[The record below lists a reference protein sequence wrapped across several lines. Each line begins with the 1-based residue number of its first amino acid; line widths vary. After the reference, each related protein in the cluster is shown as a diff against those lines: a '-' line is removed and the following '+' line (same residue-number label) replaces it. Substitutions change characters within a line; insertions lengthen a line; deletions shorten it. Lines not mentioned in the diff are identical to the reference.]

1 MKDTCTAVLGKV
13 DAPARHGIEEL
24 IQTLKET
31 QFSGGVTLGSVTGSA
46 EIASWVHSGRIRLKP
61 VHEAFSVCVE
71 PERVIVAGFDDVG
84 LMYGCLALCE
94 KLRRGRALV
103 SFDEAPYLETRGIY
117 ELPHNRDLEKDRFYS
132 KEYWTTYFNMLAR
145 NRINSFNYVFSH
157 QTSYMAPVFAYFL
170 RDEKYPQVRPDDVD
184 EETIDRNDEMMAFI
198 TQLAA
203 DRGITFILG
212 IWEIY
217 PWNGGEGDWRHHQE
231 NHVQGLTEDILED
244 YVYRGAKA
252 MLTRYPAIAGIQVRV
267 NEESSIP
274 TGRQTEFFKN
284 TIFRAVAETGKL
296 MDYRGWLAL
305 PETTQA
311 VIDMCPNLR
320 ASMKYWAEFL
330 GAPYQPAKIEPG
342 YSYGDLLVKP
352 MPYRFMWQVWSL
364 GSPRL
369 LLWGDPQY
377 VRRFVESCRLGGAEG
392 FEINPML
399 AQKGYGNAPGFW
411 RIFKHREDEYYAHE
425 YERYWMF
432 YLLMGRMAYDPG
444 LAEDVWM
451 DELKARF
458 GEKAESLMRAYTLS
472 SRVITFLIQYSLSDP
487 NMYTWPE
494 TDIGG
499 LLEFYL
505 ETPTSDRCVLQTIPE
520 FVAGLVKGRPGGKRT
535 PHDSAAQFNEYSE
548 GILAALRGIV
558 PGEDEKELR
567 SSLVDF
573 KVLAYLARYHAL
585 KTEAGIRVEGY
596 FQTGDGS
603 LLREAQDLL
612 RQGTMVWEAIISL
625 TEDVYYDRMVTGPSD
640 AGCWKAKR
648 SLVYEDE
655 LRLAELCALHERYG
669 LLHRGFDFGRLVS
682 MKGFENRAFDL
693 FERFSVERGFE
704 GVAETCAYSPERGFG
719 FVTGD
724 VQGVG
729 MGKPRL
735 TDRTCDWIYRRDALY
750 KVDMSN
756 MRAYRSPL
764 TEDYLYG
771 SDAAQFRCDLENGEY
786 MVTLLFCDQS
796 AEAALHGPFAVKVNG
811 ETVAE
816 DLTVMPLTRVER
828 RIRVSVTDGTLLLAL
843 SGDWFISALMIQK
856 AAPSIAHMP
865 PRRMHLGEP
874 GRLCVTATVPGGEA
888 DRVSLILD
896 GRPRPMR
903 CTGSGHYAAD
913 ISDVTGSAASHTYSF
928 EAEAGDARE
937 KSGTYT
943 LTVAAPMAFRCSHEA
958 VKRCRAGEPVPLSIE
973 VEGND
978 AASVLCHYSRTDQTQ
993 PLHTLCMEQSGN
1005 TFTAVIP
1012 AQDVSARWDL
1022 LYYFEILREGG
1033 DGALYPDFRERTPY
1047 YVMETEA

>member
-1 MKDTCTAVLGKV
+1 MKDTCTVVLGKI
-13 DAPARHGIEEL
+13 DAPARHGVEEL
-24 IQTLKET
+24 IQTLREA
-31 QFSGGVTLGSVTGSA
+31 QFSASVTLGTVAGSA
-46 EIASWVHSGRIRLKP
+46 EIASFVNAGKIRLKP
-61 VHEAFSVCVE
+61 VHEAFSVFVE
-71 PERVIVAGFDDVG
+71 PEGVIVAGYDDVG
-84 LMYGCLALCE
+84 LMYGCFALCE
-94 KLRRGRALV
+94 KLRRGRELV

-184 EETIDRNDEMMAFI
+184 GETIDRNDEMMAFI

-217 PWNGGEGDWRHHQE
+217 PWNGGEGDWRHNQV
-231 NHVQGLTEDILED
+231 NHVPGLTEDILED
-244 YVYRGAKA
+244 YIYRGAKA

-274 TGRQTEFFKN
+274 TGRQTEFFQN

-305 PETTQA
+305 PETTQT

-377 VRRFVESCRLGGAEG
+377 VRRFVQSCRLGGAEG

-399 AQKGYGNAPGFW
+399 AQKGYGNAPGVW
-411 RIFKHREDEYYAHE
+411 RILKHREDEYYTHE

-432 YLLMGRMAYDPG
+432 YLLMGRMAYDPD
-444 LAEDVWM
+444 LAQDVWL
-451 DELKARF
+451 DEMKDRF
-458 GEKAESLMRAYTLS
+458 GDRAENLMKAYTLS

-520 FVAGLVKGRPGGKRT
+520 HVRGLVEDTPSGRRT
-535 PHDSAAQFNEYSE
+535 PHETAAQFAQYSE
-548 GILAALRGIV
+548 GILTALSGIEAADG
-558 PGEDEKELR
+558 EKELR

-655 LRLAELCALHERYG
+655 LRLAELIALHERYG
-669 LLHRGFDFGRLVS
+669 LIHRGFDFGRLVS

-704 GVAETCAYSPERGFG
+704 GVGETCAYSPEKGFG
-719 FVTGD
+719 FVAGD
-724 VQGVG
+724 IQGVG

-735 TDRTCDWIYRRDALY
+735 TDRTCDWIYRRDALF

-771 SDAAQFRCDLENGEY
+771 SGAAQFRCDLENGEY
-786 MVTLLFCDQS
+786 VVTLLFFDQS
-796 AEAALHGPFAVKVNG
+796 ASAALHGPFAVKVNG
-811 ETVAE
+811 EAIAE

-828 RIRVSVTDGTLLLAL
+828 RSRVSVTEGKLELEL

-856 AAPSIAHMP
+856 AEPAIAHMP
-865 PRRMHLGEP
+865 PRRMKRGAA
-874 GRLCVTATVPGGEA
+874 GRLCATATVPGGEA
-888 DRVSLILD
+888 VRVNLVLD
-896 GRPRPMR
+896 GCLRPMR
-903 CTGSGHYAAD
+903 CTGSGRYEAD
-913 ISDVTGSAASHTYSF
+913 ISDTTGSAATHTYFF
-928 EAEAGDARE
+928 EATAEDVQV
-937 KSGTYT
+937 KSGAYT
-943 LTVAAPMAFRCSHEA
+943 LTVADPMACRCRHEA
-958 VKRCRAGEPVPLSIE
+958 VKTCRAGESIRLSVE
-973 VEGND
+973 VDGD
-978 AASVLCHYSRTDQTQ
+978 DVTSVLCHYSRADQTQ
-993 PLHTLCMEQSGN
+993 PLETLCMERTGT
-1005 TFTAVIP
+1005 TFTTVLP
-1012 AQDVSARWDL
+1012 AQYVSARWDL
-1022 LYYFEILREGG
+1022 LYYFELLREGG
-1033 DGALYPDFRERTPY
+1033 DGMLYPDFRERTPY
-1047 YVMETEA
+1047 YVIETEA

>member
-1 MKDTCTAVLGKV
+1 MKDTCTVVLGKIG
-13 DAPARHGIEEL
+13 APARHGVEEL
-24 IQTLKET
+24 IQTLREA
-31 QFSGGVTLGSVTGSA
+31 QFSGSVTLGTVAGSA
-46 EIASWVHSGRIRLKP
+46 QIASWVNAGKIRLKP
-61 VHEAFSVCVE
+61 VHEAFSVFVE
-71 PERVIVAGFDDVG
+71 PEGVIVAGYDDVG
-84 LMYGCLALCE
+84 LMYGCFALCE
-94 KLRRGRALV
+94 KLRRGRELA
-103 SFDEAPYLETRGIY
+103 SFDEAPYLQTRGIY

-184 EETIDRNDEMMAFI
+184 EATIDRNDEMMAFI

-217 PWNGGEGDWRHHQE
+217 PWNGGEGDWRHNQA
-231 NHVQGLTEDILED
+231 NHVPGLTEDILED
-244 YVYRGAKA
+244 YIYRGAKA

-274 TGRQTEFFKN
+274 TGRQTAFFQN

-305 PETTQA
+305 PETTQT

-377 VRRFVESCRLGGAEG
+377 VRRFVQSCRLGGAEG

-399 AQKGYGNAPGFW
+399 AQKGYGNAPGVW
-411 RIFKHREDEYYAHE
+411 RILKHREDEYYTHE

-432 YLLMGRMAYDPG
+432 YLLMGRMAYDPD
-444 LAEDVWM
+444 LAQDVWL
-451 DELKARF
+451 DEMKARF
-458 GEKAESLMRAYTLS
+458 GERAENLMKAYTLS

-520 FVAGLVKGRPGGKRT
+520 HVRGLVEGTPSGKRT
-535 PHDSAAQFNEYSE
+535 PHETAAQFAEYSE
-548 GILAALRGIV
+548 GILAALSGI
-558 PGEDEKELR
+558 EAADDEKELR

-573 KVLAYLARYHAL
+573 KVLAYLSRYHAL

-655 LRLAELCALHERYG
+655 LRLAELIALHERYG
-669 LLHRGFDFGRLVS
+669 LVHRGFDFGRLVS
-682 MKGFENRAFDL
+682 MKGFENRAFEL

-704 GVAETCAYSPERGFG
+704 GVGETCVYSPEKGFG
-719 FVTGD
+719 FVSGS

-750 KVDMSN
+750 EVDMSD

-771 SDAAQFRCDLENGEY
+771 SGAAKFRCDLENGEY
-786 MVTLLFCDQS
+786 AVTLLFFDQS
-796 AEAALHGPFAVKVNG
+796 AAAALHGPFAVRVNG
-811 ETVAE
+811 EAVAE

-828 RIRVSVTDGTLLLAL
+828 RIRVFVTEGKLELELL
-843 SGDWFISALMIQK
+843 GDWFISALMIQK
-856 AAPSIAHMP
+856 TEPAIAHMP
-865 PRRMHLGEP
+865 PRRMKRGEP
-874 GRLCVTATVPGGEA
+874 GRLCATATVPGGEA
-888 DRVSLILD
+888 VRVNLVLD
-896 GRPRPMR
+896 GRSRPMR
-903 CTGSGHYAAD
+903 CTGSGHYEAD
-913 ISDVTGSAASHTYSF
+913 ISDAAGSAATHTYFF
-928 EAEAGDARE
+928 EAAAGDARV
-937 KSGTYT
+937 KSGMYT
-943 LTVAAPMAFRCSHEA
+943 LTVSDPMTCRCRHEA
-958 VKRCRAGEPVPLSIE
+958 VKTCRAGEPVQLSVE
-973 VEGND
+973 VDGEGI
-978 AASVLCHYSRTDQTQ
+978 ASVLCHYSRTDQTQ
-993 PLHTLCMEQSGN
+993 PLETLCMERKGA
-1005 TFTAVIP
+1005 TFTAAIP
-1012 AQDVSARWDL
+1012 AQYVGARWDL

-1033 DGALYPDFRERTPY
+1033 DGVLYPDFRERTPY
-1047 YVMETEA
+1047 YVIETEA